1 MTDSGAKARLRSDYA
16 LLRGTIVPRL
26 ARPWHEAAD
35 EHAVHFEEELA
46 RELHPEHRLW
56 GETWLLI
63 ARRQDQDDFA
73 FLLPGGRIAT
83 VHLTFTGEAERDN
96 WPATAVS
103 PSADAWIRDI
113 VQPDI
118 DYWSQA

>member
-1 MTDSGAKARLRSDYA
+1 MSVQEKKAPLRSDYA

-26 ARPWHEAAD
+26 AAPWHQADD
-35 EHAVHFEEELA
+35 EHAAFFEEELT
-46 RELHPEHRLW
+46 RELHPKHVLW
-56 GETWLLI
+56 GESFLLI

-83 VHLTFTGEAERDN
+83 VHLTFTGKAEQDN

-103 PSADAWIRDI
+103 PSAEAWLRDM

-118 DYWSQA
+118 DYWNRA